1 MNCWYLWD
9 ARCTISLTRWRWS
22 RGRSGGCLWSTPR
35 SSPPALHSRLKYLWP
50 HHSRTSLPLSCLPR
64 SRAHNRLGGSHIAGN
79 AKIIESPTM
88 NIHMKNLETR
98 SEWGFGVDSA
108 RSWCL
113 VQALHPTQHEAA
125 FHLSVLCHHAWN
137 ILNVNSILW
146 DWYQTIFVDHSTFHV
161 FSTFSRIIFSLWP
174 RAAMSDLG
182 QNWPWAN
189 NAIISGQYK
198 FFSSKQIE

>member
-22 RGRSGGCLWSTPR
+22 RGRSGGCLWSMLR

-98 SEWGFGVDSA
+98 SEWCFGVDSA

-113 VQALHPTQHEAA
+113 VQALHSTQHEAA
-125 FHLSVLCHHAWN
+125 FHLSVLCHH
-137 ILNVNSILW
+137 ITLKHEISSISTVFYDIDTRHFLW
-146 DWYQTIFVDHSTFHV
+146 TIQLFMYFQPFLELSFHSD
-161 FSTFSRIIFSLWP
+161 P
-174 RAAMSDLG
+174 G
-182 QNWPWAN
+182 PPC
-189 NAIISGQYK
+189 
-198 FFSSKQIE
+198 QI

>member
-22 RGRSGGCLWSTPR
+22 RGRSGGCLWSMPR

-88 NIHMKNLETR
+88 NIHTKNLETR
-98 SEWGFGVDSA
+98 SEWYFGVDGA
-108 RSWCL
+108 RSWHL
-113 VQALHPTQHEAA
+113 VQALDSTQHEAA
-125 FHLSVLCHHAWN
+125 LHLSVLCHHITLSMKYPQCQQYSL
-137 ILNVNSILW
+137 IL
-146 DWYQTIFVDHSTFHV
+146 TIQLFMY
-161 FSTFSRIIFSLWP
+161 STFSRIIFSLWP

-198 FFSSKQIE
+198 FFSSKRIE